1 MTTAENVNL
10 LRPTVTESVAEFA
23 REAFGRQ
30 MRGAVAMEPVEFCS
44 TIVQSIVR
52 REYLLLNKNISFTID
67 APRTLPRFD
76 TTACDE
82 IDDLFKKKIGDTI
95 VYVDNLTKQLWAL
108 FENNSETPAA
118 EFPGMLKQD
127 LPYVSPR
134 VKEYIKLLRR
144 ADEYL
149 KLIWAAYL
157 AGLVSARDRHSAE
170 IAVRKR
176 LRSISN
182 LARDVKFRMYKQF
195 NAWQAAEKAR
205 LPAGSSA
212 AATAGSAHTGDESVE
227 TDATEEGAT
236 ASATDEAISVAPAS
250 TEAHS
255 HAEAA

>member
-10 LRPTVTESVAEFA
+10 LRPTVTESAAEFA
-23 REAFGRQ
+23 RETFGRQ
-30 MRGAVAMEPVEFCS
+30 MRGAVAREPVEFGS

-52 REYLLLNKNISFTID
+52 REFLLLNKNISFTID
-67 APRTLPRFD
+67 APRTIPRFD

-82 IDDLFKKKIGDTI
+82 IDDMFKKKIGDTI
-95 VYVDNLTKQLWAL
+95 VYVDNLTKQLWAV
-108 FENNSETPAA
+108 FENASETPAA
-118 EFPGMLKQD
+118 EFPNVLKQD

-144 ADEYL
+144 ADDYL
-149 KLIWAAYL
+149 KLIWGAYL

-195 NAWQAAEKAR
+195 NAWQTAEKAR
-205 LPAGSSA
+205 QPAGTDAASA
-212 AATAGSAHTGDESVE
+212 GEPAGDSGENAATAAH
-227 TDATEEGAT
+227 GAT
-236 ASATDEAISVAPAS
+236 ASATEDASSVEPAAAEAN
-250 TEAHS
+250 S